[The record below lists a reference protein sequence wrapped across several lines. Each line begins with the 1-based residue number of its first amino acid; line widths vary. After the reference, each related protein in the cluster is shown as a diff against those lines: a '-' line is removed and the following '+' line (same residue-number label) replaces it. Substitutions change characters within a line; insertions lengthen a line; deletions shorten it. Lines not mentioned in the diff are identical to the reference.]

1 MDRYTGDES
10 NCYSP
15 IIEVFVLIMG
25 QIIMFCSWQKKKKP
39 KTKQKTTENYQ
50 LKLYIREQQLLALEQ
65 LLASFNIYFSS
76 LFWYSYWYSYWYS
89 HMMERPE

>member
-1 MDRYTGDES
+1 MAK
-10 NCYSP
+10 
-15 IIEVFVLIMG
+15 
-25 QIIMFCSWQKKKKP
+25 KKKKP
-39 KTKQKTTENYQ
+39 KAKQKTTENYQ